1 MKTKLQKTE
10 RKNTKHFGVSPI
22 LNTLY
27 SIHHTRGG
35 FTIIEL
41 LVTVA
46 IFSIITSVLL
56 VNYPKFSSRILLE
69 NVAHDIGLSVRQ
81 AQTFGLNVRGV
92 RIGATDIFPTYGI
105 HFSLGGGEVDPS
117 DRRHFL
123 IFADILPNAQNP
135 TENNK
140 IYDKASNCAVQ
151 GGECINLFSIQTAE
165 RIYLLCANLKST
177 GATVENW
184 QTISGADC
192 SLTSLDI
199 TYTRPDPEASIKGTS
214 AIHEP
219 GTLFADAE
227 IIVQSPR
234 EERKTIVVWSTG
246 QIAVE

>member
-123 IFADILPNAQNP
+123 ILRIFCQMR
-135 TENNK
+135 K
-140 IYDKASNCAVQ
+140 IRQKTTRYTTKHQIASCREV
-151 GGECINLFSIQTAE
+151 S
-165 RIYLLCANLKST
+165 
-177 GATVENW
+177 
-184 QTISGADC
+184 
-192 SLTSLDI
+192 
-199 TYTRPDPEASIKGTS
+199 ASISFPFKQRNAYIFCAQTS
-214 AIHEP
+214 NQP
-219 GTLFADAE
+219 G
-227 IIVQSPR
+227 PR
-234 EERKTIVVWSTG
+234 
-246 QIAVE
+246 